1 MNQATQSTVPQDEQ
15 DVNNPAIAAI
25 IAQQNDAFRT
35 SVTASVKAPGVP
47 PGKLVMTAGIAA
59 QSGEF
64 RTALIEALVAFD
76 AFDADSDPY
85 GLHEMG
91 VLEIEGERVWFKFDL
106 YDENYEYGAGT
117 PTDPKRTRRVL
128 TLLLPSEY

>member
-1 MNQATQSTVPQDEQ
+1 MTQAQQANPADIAQ
-15 DVNNPAIAAI
+15 DVTHPQTAAI
-25 IAQQNDAFRT
+25 IAKQNDAFRT
-35 SVTASVKAPGVP
+35 SITACPKSPDTP

-59 QSGEF
+59 QSDAF
-64 RTALIEALVAFD
+64 RAALIGALITFD

-106 YDENYEYGAGT
+106 YDENYEYGSEAPGN
-117 PTDPKRTRRVL
+117 PKRTRRVL
-128 TLLLPSEY
+128 TLHFPSEY

>member
-1 MNQATQSTVPQDEQ
+1 MNQATQSTAEHTED
-15 DVNNPAIAAI
+15 DVNNPAIAAM
-25 IAQQNDAFRT
+25 IAKQNDAFRT

-59 QSGEF
+59 QSDEF
-64 RTALIEALVAFD
+64 RAALIGALIAFD

-91 VLEIEGERVWFKFDL
+91 MLEIEGERVWFKFDL
-106 YDENYEYGAGT
+106 YDENYEYGAET
-117 PTDPKRTRRVL
+117 PTDTKRTRRVL
-128 TLLLPSEY
+128 TLLFPSEY

>member
-1 MNQATQSTVPQDEQ
+1 MTQAQQANPADIAQ
-15 DVNNPAIAAI
+15 DVTNPAMATI
-25 IAQQNDAFRT
+25 IAKQNDTFRT
-35 SVTASVKAPGVP
+35 SITACPKSPDIP
-47 PGKLVMTAGIAA
+47 PGKLVMTAGVAA
-59 QSGEF
+59 QSDAF
-64 RTALIEALVAFD
+64 RAALIGALIAFD

-106 YDENYEYGAGT
+106 YDKNFEYGSED

-128 TLLLPSEY
+128 TLLFPSEY

>member
-1 MNQATQSTVPQDEQ
+1 MQTATSDTDQNDLTEQ
-15 DVNNPAIAAI
+15 QTALI
-25 IAQQNDAFRT
+25 IAKQNDAFRT
-35 SVTASVKAPGVP
+35 SITMSLKPQDVP

-59 QSGEF
+59 QSDEF
-64 RTALIEALVAFD
+64 RTALIDALVAFD
-76 AFDADSDPY
+76 AFDQDSDPY

-91 VLEIEGERVWFKFDL
+91 VLEIEREKVWFKFDL
-106 YDENYEYGAGT
+106 YDENYEYGAET

>member
-1 MNQATQSTVPQDEQ
+1 MQLNRKPPS
-15 DVNNPAIAAI
+15 
-25 IAQQNDAFRT
+25 
-35 SVTASVKAPGVP
+35 VP

-59 QSGEF
+59 QSDEF
-64 RTALIEALVAFD
+64 RAALIGALIAFD
-76 AFDADSDPY
+76 SFNADSDPY

-106 YDENYEYGAGT
+106 YDENYEYGAET

-128 TLLLPSEY
+128 TLLFPSEY

>member
-1 MNQATQSTVPQDEQ
+1 MNQATQSATDHTED
-15 DVNNPAIAAI
+15 DVTKAETAAI
-25 IAQQNDAFRT
+25 IAKQNDAFRT
-35 SVTASVKAPGVP
+35 SLTASVKAPGVS

-59 QSGEF
+59 QSDEF
-64 RTALIEALVAFD
+64 RAALIEALVAFD

-106 YDENYEYGAGT
+106 YDENYEYGAET

-128 TLLLPSEY
+128 TLLFPSEY

>member
-1 MNQATQSTVPQDEQ
+1 MNQATQSATEQDQ
-15 DVNNPAIAAI
+15 NDVNNPAIAAI
-25 IAQQNDAFRT
+25 IAEQNDAFRT
-35 SVTASVKAPGVP
+35 SVTTSVKAPGVP

-59 QSGEF
+59 QSDEF
-64 RTALIEALVAFD
+64 RAALIGALVAFD
-76 AFDADSDPY
+76 SFDADSDPY

-106 YDENYEYGAGT
+106 YDENYEYGAEI
-117 PTDPKRTRRVL
+117 PTDPTRMRRVL

>member
-1 MNQATQSTVPQDEQ
+1 MNQATQSTVPLDEQ

-25 IAQQNDAFRT
+25 IAQQNDVFRT

-59 QSGEF
+59 QSDEF
-64 RTALIEALVAFD
+64 RAALIEALVAFD
-76 AFDADSDPY
+76 AFDVDSDPY

-91 VLEIEGERVWFKFDL
+91 VLEIEDERVWFKIDL
-106 YDENYEYGAGT
+106 YDENFEYGAET

>member
-1 MNQATQSTVPQDEQ
+1 MNQTTQSTAPQDEQ

-59 QSGEF
+59 QSDEF
-64 RTALIEALVAFD
+64 RAALIEALVAFD

-106 YDENYEYGAGT
+106 YDESFEYGAET

>member
-1 MNQATQSTVPQDEQ
+1 MNQATQSTAPQDEQ
-15 DVNNPAIAAI
+15 DVTNPAIAAI

-35 SVTASVKAPGVP
+35 SLTASVKAPGVP

-59 QSGEF
+59 QSDEF
-64 RTALIEALVAFD
+64 RAALIDALVTFD
-76 AFDADSDPY
+76 AFDSDSDPY

-106 YDENYEYGAGT
+106 YDENYEYSAET

>member
-1 MNQATQSTVPQDEQ
+1 MTHAQQTSSEDIAQ
-15 DVNNPAIAAI
+15 DVMHPQTAAI
-25 IAQQNDAFRT
+25 IAKQNDAFRT
-35 SVTASVKAPGVP
+35 SITASVKSSDIP

-59 QSGEF
+59 QSDAF
-64 RTALIEALVAFD
+64 RAALVDALVAFD

-106 YDENYEYGAGT
+106 YDENYEYGSEV
-117 PTDPKRTRRVL
+117 PTDPTRTRRVL
-128 TLLLPSEY
+128 TLLFPSEY